1 MPILSL
7 IREYI
12 FEKEVI
18 VVEDVSRSGK
28 SNGYG

>member
-7 IREYI
+7 NREY
-12 FEKEVI
+12 FEKEI
-18 VVEDVSRSGK
+18 IVEDVSRSGK